1 VVDRNGLPLATVLSG
16 ANVPDGKRMLSV
28 VDAIPPVGGKPGRP
42 RRRPGKLHGDKSY
55 DDRKLR
61 AELRRRGIIPRL
73 ARRSVES
80 SVHLGRYRWVA
91 ERTFSWQQ
99 GARRLRVRDEKRD
112 DIYLAFVHIENALI
126 CWQRLNHHFC

>member
-1 VVDRNGLPLATVLSG
+1 
-16 ANVPDGKRMLSV
+16 MLSV